1 MSRDQKMKRGTIMKK
16 MLSVLLT
23 LSLILVLAACGSKPD
38 TSASADDSGSSSD
51 APAPATSA
59 STDYPKGTITIVVC
73 RSAGGSA
80 DTVARMYAP
89 YLADKLGCNVIVEN
103 VEGGS
108 GKVGLSQ
115 VYRSDPDGYT
125 LVLGNFPSYVL
136 TEVVEGGDVEY
147 QMSGFEPIVGV
158 SGKEGNVL
166 IVPPDSPY
174 ETLEDLVAAGTSGTN
189 LKMGVTTGVSNSSL
203 AQAMFLDVTKVD
215 ITSIPYD
222 SGNNCVTA
230 IMGKEVECA
239 VCSSTAAYT
248 PAAEG
253 TIRVLTTFGDIED
266 DKLEGVPTFSSIY
279 GEEYGYDVV
288 MGVLAPPETPDEILT
303 ILRDAAYEAVQDPAF
318 VEAAGSSFNVVP
330 RTSDEL
336 EEVISSCYTL
346 AESSKDLLG

>member
-1 MSRDQKMKRGTIMKK
+1 MKK
-16 MLSVLLT
+16 LMSVLLT
-23 LSLILVLAACGSKPD
+23 VSLILALAACGAKPEES
-38 TSASADDSGSSSD
+38 TSGGNSGSAPAQGTAAASSD
-51 APAPATSA
+51 F
-59 STDYPKGTITIVVC
+59 PKGTITIVVC
-73 RSAGGSA
+73 RGAGGSA

-89 YLADKLGCNVIVEN
+89 YLAEKLGCNVIVEN

-166 IVPPDSPY
+166 IVPADSPY
-174 ETLEDLVAAGTSGTN
+174 QNLEDLVAAGAD
-189 LKMGVTTGVSNSSL
+189 LKMAVTTGVSNSSL
-203 AQAMFLDVTKVD
+203 AQAMFLDVTKVSV
-215 ITSIPYD
+215 TSIPYD

-230 IMGKEVECA
+230 VMGKEVDCA
-239 VCSSTAAYT
+239 ICSSTASYT

-253 TIRVLTTFGDIED
+253 TLRVLTTFGDMED
-266 DKLEGVPTFSSIY
+266 EKLEGVPTFSSIY

-288 MGVLAPPETPDEILT
+288 MGVLAPPETPEEILT
-303 ILRDAAYEAVQDPAF
+303 TLRDAAYEAVQDPAF
-318 VEAAGSSFNVVP
+318 AEAAGSSFNVVP

-336 EEVISSCYTL
+336 EEVINGCYSL
-346 AESSKDLLG
+346 AEASKDLLG

>member
-1 MSRDQKMKRGTIMKK
+1 MKK

-23 LSLILVLAACGSKPD
+23 VSLLLALAACGAAPPD
-38 TSASADDSGSSSD
+38 SGASAGGSESTPPQGSSASAS
-51 APAPATSA
+51 
-59 STDYPKGTITIVVC
+59 YPKGTITVVVC
-73 RSAGGSA
+73 RGAGGSA

-89 YLADKLGCNVIVEN
+89 YLAEKLGCNVIVEN

-115 VYRSDPDGYT
+115 VYRADPDGYT

-174 ETLEDLVAAGTSGTN
+174 QTLEDLVAAGTSGAG
-189 LKMGVTTGVSNSSL
+189 LKMAVTTGVSNSSL

-215 ITSIPYD
+215 VTSIPYD

-230 IMGKEVECA
+230 IMGKEVDCA
-239 VCSSTAAYT
+239 ICSSTAAYT

-253 TIRVLTTFGDIED
+253 TLRVLTTFGDVED
-266 DKLEGVPTFSSIY
+266 EKLEGVPTFASIY

-288 MGVLAPPETPDEILT
+288 MGILAPPETPEEVLSV
-303 ILRDAAYEAVQDPAF
+303 LRDAAYEAVQDPAF
-318 VEAAGSSFNVVP
+318 TEAAGGSFNVVP
-330 RTSDEL
+330 RTSQEL
-336 EEVISSCYTL
+336 EEVISGCYML

>member
-1 MSRDQKMKRGTIMKK
+1 MKK
-16 MLSVLLT
+16 LTSVLLT
-23 LSLILVLAACGSKPD
+23 VSLILALAACGAKPEES
-38 TSASADDSGSSSD
+38 TSGGNSGSAPAQDAAATSSD
-51 APAPATSA
+51 F
-59 STDYPKGTITIVVC
+59 PKGTITIVVC
-73 RSAGGSA
+73 RGAGGSA

-89 YLADKLGCNVIVEN
+89 YLAEKLGCNVIVEN

-166 IVPPDSPY
+166 IVPADSPY
-174 ETLEDLVAAGTSGTN
+174 QNLEDLVAAGAD
-189 LKMGVTTGVSNSSL
+189 LKMAVTTGVSNSSL
-203 AQAMFLDVTKVD
+203 AQAMFLDVTKVSV
-215 ITSIPYD
+215 TSIPYD

-230 IMGKEVECA
+230 VMGKEVDCA
-239 VCSSTAAYT
+239 ICSSTAAYT

-253 TIRVLTTFGDIED
+253 TLRVLTTFGDMED
-266 DKLEGVPTFSSIY
+266 EKLEGVPTFSSIY

-288 MGVLAPPETPDEILT
+288 MGVLAPPETPEEILT
-303 ILRDAAYEAVQDPAF
+303 TLRDAAYEAVQDPAF
-318 VEAAGSSFNVVP
+318 AEAAGSSFNVVP

-336 EEVISSCYTL
+336 EEVINGCYSL
-346 AESSKDLLG
+346 AEASKDLLG